1 MFFRILSFPSFCSF
15 LLVTAVAGCDSDS
28 QVGKDEGFTVPALPK
43 PSLST
48 LSVQGLE
55 LGLKPAFDPGIYHY
69 AAQCGDGDPFSIAFE
84 AADTTTAKINDA
96 VTDDNQAAF
105 ENLSI
110 RDDIVINLLRGSL
123 SENYYIHCTSSS
135 FPEIT
140 VTERSSSADK
150 GF

>member
-69 AAQCGDGDPFSIAFE
+69 AAQCGDGDPFSQQKRFWVTQLIQPFLMG
-84 AADTTTAKINDA
+84 DTVKN
-96 VTDDNQAAF
+96 
-105 ENLSI
+105 
-110 RDDIVINLLRGSL
+110 
-123 SENYYIHCTSSS
+123 H
-135 FPEIT
+135 
-140 VTERSSSADK
+140 ERYNPL
-150 GF
+150 